1 MPKINVVAPAA
12 VAAPEPSNITVSV
25 NPPEDP
31 NLIRIEV
38 VDPNV
43 EKVIFNVQARRAL
56 NGDIMIFDHKDIDI
70 CRKIVSLNRHMC
82 QNVHL
87 YPFRSDEMLRA

>member
-25 NPPEDP
+25 NPPEAP

-43 EKVIFNVQARRAL
+43 EKVIFN
-56 NGDIMIFDHKDIDI
+56 
-70 CRKIVSLNRHMC
+70 
-82 QNVHL
+82 QN
-87 YPFRSDEMLRA
+87 

>member
-12 VAAPEPSNITVSV
+12 VAAPDPSNITVSV

-43 EKVIFNVQARRAL
+43 EKVIFNVHARRAL
-56 NGDIMIFDHKDIDI
+56 NGDIMIFDH
-70 CRKIVSLNRHMC
+70 
-82 QNVHL
+82 
-87 YPFRSDEMLRA
+87 